1 MKKSNHIDN
10 NGNIRIVDIGA
21 KPSSGRKAV
30 ASGYIK
36 LNNDALESILQNKNK
51 KGDVLT
57 VAQIAGIQAA
67 KKTSSL
73 IPLAHP
79 LNIVSATIDF
89 NIKKDRVECTCEINC
104 EGKTGVE
111 IEALCSTQ
119 IALLTIYDMCKY
131 IDKSMIISDVKLLF
145 KEGGKSGI
153 YQLK

>member
-1 MKKSNHIDN
+1 MVWIS
-10 NGNIRIVDIGA
+10 
-21 KPSSGRKAV
+21 RKQE
-30 ASGYIK
+30 Y
-36 LNNDALESILQNKNK
+36 E
-51 KGDVLT
+51 
-57 VAQIAGIQAA
+57 
-67 KKTSSL
+67 
-73 IPLAHP
+73 
-79 LNIVSATIDF
+79 TINF
-89 NIKKDRVECTCEINC
+89 NIKEDRIECTSEINC